1 MSFGESI
8 AFKLSSTNLTDMQI
22 YSERKNTWPSS
33 EENDASCFKLSRG
46 IRAQFMPGRV
56 PTRNLGSAL
65 WDKVVTIQQLT
76 LHVTLNADIGVQV
89 SQRLFYS
96 ITSCL
101 I

>member
-1 MSFGESI
+1 
-8 AFKLSSTNLTDMQI
+8 MQI
-22 YSERKNTWPSS
+22 YSERKNTWPSY
-33 EENDASCFKLSRG
+33 EENDASYYFKLSRG
-46 IRAQFMPGRV
+46 IRAQFVPGRV